1 MYNPITIQFIFLGT
15 MDCPSLF
22 SGHITLQCYNISQL
36 NPECHTE
43 CSPVKSDMCLPY
55 LDILSSQ
62 YKDILSSQ
70 YKDILSSQ

>member
-1 MYNPITIQFIFLGT
+1 

-22 SGHITLQCYNISQL
+22 SGISLRKTLQCYNISQL
-36 NPECHTE
+36 NPESHTPV